1 MLKQYRHS
9 YQQAKCIGAF
19 LLVLLPILCVN
30 FAVRQSSP
38 ITFHGMLFL
47 EGWCTL
53 TFLEYILLR
62 FWMHDKNCSSSMTQM
77 HSHHHK
83 HPTELVV
90 TNFHRIAM
98 IAILATLVLI
108 ANYLNNYF
116 TFFVGFCFGIETYFL
131 VHQMIHLRIGQRIFK
146 KLVRYHI
153 YHHCKYTN
161 TCFGVT
167 VPWWDDI
174 FKTVPKDP
182 KITQHMID
190 FYFKGDEA
198 INHRQQYT

>member
-9 YQQAKCIGAF
+9 YQQAKCTGAF
-19 LLVLLPILCVN
+19 LLVLLPMLCVN

-47 EGWCTL
+47 EGWCTW
-53 TFLEYILLR
+53 TFLEYILHR

-77 HSHHHK
+77 HSRHHK

-108 ANYLNNYF
+108 GNYLNNYF

-131 VHQMIHLRIGQRIFK
+131 VHRMIHLRIGQRIFK

-174 FKTVPKDP
+174 FKTVPKNP
-182 KITQHMID
+182 QITQRIID
-190 FYFKGDEA
+190 FYFKGDAA
-198 INHRQQYT
+198 INDSQQYT